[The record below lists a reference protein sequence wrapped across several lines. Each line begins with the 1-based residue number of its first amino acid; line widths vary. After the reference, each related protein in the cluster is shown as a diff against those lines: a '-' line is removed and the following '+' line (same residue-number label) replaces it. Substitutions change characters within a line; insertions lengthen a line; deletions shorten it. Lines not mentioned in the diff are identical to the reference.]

1 MILVSVIGALAGAAA
16 GWFISK
22 NVSKVT
28 GGVCP
33 ILCNPK
39 ISIPYFAFLGIII
52 AQEIIQ

>member
-1 MILVSVIGALAGAAA
+1 MILESAIGALIGAAA